1 MSIWWRLLLIYH
13 SGSKNSSFNVTKL
26 VCVCMCV
33 RTLVCGCMCSSICSY
48 LWWLVVNIETLF
60 GIFLSHSS
68 TYLLRQNF
76 SLNLELSSSARLSVK
91 QTLEFSLT
99 TSPQNMY
106 YRHRSWLLMWTQVLK
121 FALQILHWLSHVPSL
136 IAIISNFFIKFKI
149 VA

>member
-1 MSIWWRLLLIYH
+1 MSIWWRLLLIYLV
-13 SGSKNSSFNVTKL
+13 GSKNSSFNVTKL
-26 VCVCMCV
+26 VCVCVCV

-76 SLNLELSSSARLSVK
+76 SLNLELSSSARPSAK

-106 YRHRSWLLMWTQVLK
+106 YRYRSWLLMWTQVLK
-121 FALQILHWLSHVPSL
+121 LALQILHWLSHVPSL

-149 VA
+149 LA